1 MAKNN
6 SYDYISEDLRS
17 LAYPIDKL
25 ELLPGNP
32 RKGNVE
38 AVAKSLEVFG
48 QRKPVVARR
57 KDDSDVGVVLAGNT
71 TLQGGRRLNWSH
83 IAVTWVEDDDK
94 TAAAFAIADNRTHDL
109 GEYDDEA
116 IIDMVQSFD
125 DDFDLLDASGYDL
138 MEIEEIIQKITGEEN
153 IDISNILDNDS
164 EDDLDEE
171 APIERTPPKPVI
183 QYAIIFDNEEQ
194 QQRWFAFIRWLKTE
208 YSDFDTVA
216 ERLDEFISRTIEQ

>member
-1 MAKNN
+1 MAKTETF
-6 SYDYISEDLRS
+6 DYISEDLRA

-38 AVAKSLEVFG
+38 AVAKSLEAFG

-57 KDDSDVGVVLAGNT
+57 KEGSDIGIVLAGNT

-83 IAVTWVEDDDK
+83 IAVTWVDDDDK

-116 IIDMVQSFD
+116 IIEMVQKFD
-125 DDFDLLDASGYDL
+125 DDFDLLEASGYDL
-138 MEIEEIIQKITGEEN
+138 IEIEEIVQKITGEDDYDYSDMTEE
-153 IDISNILDNDS
+153 LS
-164 EDDLDEE
+164 EDSAETQ
-171 APIERTPPKPVI
+171 ERTPPRPVI
-183 QYAIIFDNEEQ
+183 QYAIVFDNEEQ
-194 QQRWFAFIRWLKTE
+194 QQRWFAFIRWLKSE

-216 ERLDEFISRTIEQ
+216 ERLDEYISRVIEE

>member
-1 MAKNN
+1 MVKKE
-6 SYDYISEDLRS
+6 SYDYIAEDLRA

-32 RKGNVE
+32 RKGNVD
-38 AVAKSLEVFG
+38 AVAKSLEIFG
-48 QRKPVVARR
+48 QRKPIVARR
-57 KDDSDVGVVLAGNT
+57 KDDSDIGIVLAGNT
-71 TLQGGRRLNWSH
+71 TLQGGRRLDWSH

-116 IIDMVQSFD
+116 IIDMVKKFD

-138 MEIEEIIQKITGEEN
+138 MEIEEIIQKITGEDD
-153 IDISNILDNDS
+153 IDVSNLMDDDSDLEEDNGLS
-164 EDDLDEE
+164 
-171 APIERTPPKPVI
+171 ERTPPKPVI

-194 QQRWFAFIRWLKTE
+194 QQRWFAFVRWLKTE
-208 YSDFDTVA
+208 YSDLDTVA

>member
-1 MAKNN
+1 MAKTETF
-6 SYDYISEDLRS
+6 DYISEDLRA

-38 AVAKSLEVFG
+38 AVAKSLEAFG

-57 KDDSDVGVVLAGNT
+57 KEGSDIGIVLAGNT

-83 IAVTWVEDDDK
+83 IAVTWVDDDDK

-116 IIDMVQSFD
+116 IIEMVQKFD
-125 DDFDLLDASGYDL
+125 DDFDLLEASGYDL
-138 MEIEEIIQKITGEEN
+138 IEIEEIVQKITGEDDYDYSDVTEE
-153 IDISNILDNDS
+153 LS
-164 EDDLDEE
+164 EDSAETQ
-171 APIERTPPKPVI
+171 ERTPPRPVI
-183 QYAIIFDNEEQ
+183 QYAIVFDNEEQ
-194 QQRWFAFIRWLKTE
+194 QQRWFAFIRWLKSE

-216 ERLDEFISRTIEQ
+216 ERLDEYISRVIEE

>member
-1 MAKNN
+1 MAKTETF
-6 SYDYISEDLRS
+6 DYISEDLRG

-38 AVAKSLEVFG
+38 AVAKSLEAFG

-57 KDDSDVGVVLAGNT
+57 KEGSDIGIVLAGNT

-83 IAVTWVEDDDK
+83 IAVTWVDDDDK

-116 IIDMVQSFD
+116 IIEMVQKFD
-125 DDFDLLDASGYDL
+125 DDFDLLEASGYDL
-138 MEIEEIIQKITGEEN
+138 MEIEEIVQKITGDEDYDYS
-153 IDISNILDNDS
+153 DITDELS
-164 EDDLDEE
+164 EDSAET
-171 APIERTPPKPVI
+171 PERTPPRPVI
-183 QYAIIFDNEEQ
+183 QYAIVFDNEEQ
-194 QQRWFAFIRWLKTE
+194 QQRWFAFIRWLKSE
-208 YSDFDTVA
+208 YSDLDTVA
-216 ERLDEFISRTIEQ
+216 ERLDEYISRVIEE

>member
-1 MAKNN
+1 MAKTETF
-6 SYDYISEDLRS
+6 DYISEDLRG

-38 AVAKSLEVFG
+38 AVAKSLEAFG

-57 KDDSDVGVVLAGNT
+57 KEGSDVGIVLAGNT

-83 IAVTWVEDDDK
+83 IAVTWVDDDDK

-116 IIDMVQSFD
+116 IIEMVQKFD
-125 DDFDLLDASGYDL
+125 DDFDLLEASGYDL
-138 MEIEEIIQKITGEEN
+138 MEIEDIVQKITGEEDYN
-153 IDISNILDNDS
+153 YSDLADDTNEDS
-164 EDDLDEE
+164 SDSQ
-171 APIERTPPKPVI
+171 ERTPPRPVI
-183 QYAIIFDNEEQ
+183 QYAIVFDNEEQ
-194 QQRWFAFIRWLKTE
+194 QQRWFSFIRWLKSE
-208 YSDFDTVA
+208 YSDLDTVA
-216 ERLDEFISRTIEQ
+216 ERLDEYISRVIEE